1 MERFLKNKQEQLK
14 TKEKK
19 LLSIKDFISKKR
31 LNPEIMSEL
40 KIIEE
45 EDKKLKENK
54 QFPKGAIKTMTLENL
69 KRFVLW

>member
-54 QFPKGAIKTMTLENL
+54 QFLKGAIKTMALENS

>member
-31 LNPEIMSEL
+31 LNPAIMSEL